1 MEYDIFKNQAFCG
14 LMMVYQ
20 KVRKTI
26 RRFPN
31 IQGLKKDRIIDEQ
44 IEKGDIYIPSW
55 VSLPSKKAPTH
66 RRI

>member
-14 LMMVYQ
+14 LMLSYK

-26 RRFPN
+26 RRFSN
-31 IQGLKKDRIIDEQ
+31 IQGLKKDRIMDEQ
-44 IEKGDIYIPSW
+44 IEYIPSW